1 MSFKHECKYL
11 SGLVIDYKKKLKD
24 PFWTGFEDFFKE
36 LIMETERKLYLI
48 KEQELCEQLTSTKTT
63 NTISQFLLIQ
73 ESQNLQDV
81 GMNTVVTITS
91 LEVVQLRD

>member
-1 MSFKHECKYL
+1 MTLEEIMSFKHECKYL
-11 SGLVIDYKKKLKD
+11 SGLLIDYKKKLKD
-24 PFWTGFEDFFKE
+24 QFWTGFEDFFKE

-73 ESQNLQDV
+73 ES
-81 GMNTVVTITS
+81 
-91 LEVVQLRD
+91 

>member
-11 SGLVIDYKKKLKD
+11 SGLLIDYKKKLKD
-24 PFWTGFEDFFKE
+24 QFWTGFEDIFIE

-63 NTISQFLLIQ
+63 NTISQFLSIQ
-73 ESQNLQDV
+73 EN
-81 GMNTVVTITS
+81 
-91 LEVVQLRD
+91 